1 MIRTVLIYGTVLALG
16 AVALQWLD
24 YRLWAR
30 AHGEEIWIALLAAAF
45 LGLGVWVGA
54 RLFQSKVE
62 AGFELNAPA
71 LAQLGITR
79 REHEVLGLLA
89 AGLSNKDIARRLGL
103 SPNTVKTHVAK
114 VYEKLEAAR
123 RTDAVLRARELRL
136 IP

>member
-1 MIRTVLIYGTVLALG
+1 MVRTVVSYGLVLALG
-16 AVALQWLD
+16 ALALQWLD
-24 YRLWAR
+24 YRLWVR
-30 AHGEEIWIALLAAAF
+30 SHGMELWVTLMAAAF

-54 RLFQSKVE
+54 KLFRDRVQT
-62 AGFELNAPA
+62 GFELNAPA

-89 AGLSNKDIARRLGL
+89 AGLSNKDIAGRLGL
-103 SPNTVKTHVAK
+103 SLNTVKSHIAR

-123 RTDAVLRARELRL
+123 RTDAVQRARELRL